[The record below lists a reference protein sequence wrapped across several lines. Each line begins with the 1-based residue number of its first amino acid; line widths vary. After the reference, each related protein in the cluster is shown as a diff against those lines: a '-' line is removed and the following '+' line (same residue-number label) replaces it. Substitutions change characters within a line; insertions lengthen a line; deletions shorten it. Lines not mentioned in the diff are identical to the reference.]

1 MTLLDD
7 IERQD
12 RLRDKDSDTT
22 ERTTRHTRGGVG
34 RPTRSRAAQ
43 RAIDRHSKRIAAQ
56 ERGSQRGSVSKP
68 VVVASRTRRI
78 SLSER
83 LSRIPFVIPVLLV
96 LAFGLGLSLWLSTK
110 AAQDSYQIG
119 IARQQNQELLDRTDA
134 LKRSFESGNSA
145 PELSDA
151 AGALGLV
158 VDQNPARMV
167 VGADG
172 KPHIVGDPEPATGKR
187 MPSINPDDQPN
198 PAATIDPKKVDD
210 SVGLGGAQSA
220 APNST
225 APNSTAQ
232 NSTTPSSG
240 APAGTATPGATA
252 PTTPAPAGAV
262 TAPPAPVAT
271 APAPNVLP
279 QAVPAPATSNPPS
292 GNSPETR

>member
-1 MTLLDD
+1 MTLLGD

-12 RLRDKDSDTT
+12 RQRDKDSDTT
-22 ERTTRHTRGGVG
+22 ERAARYTRGEVG

-56 ERGSQRGSVSKP
+56 ERRSRRGSVSEA
-68 VVVASRTRRI
+68 VVVASRTRRV

-96 LAFGLGLSLWLSTK
+96 LAFGLGVSLWLSTK

-134 LKRSFESGNSA
+134 LKRTFESGNSA

-167 VGADG
+167 IGADG
-172 KPHIVGDPEPATGKR
+172 KAHIVGDPEAATGKR

-198 PAATIDPKKVDD
+198 LAATIDPKKVDD
-210 SVGLGGAQSA
+210 SVGLGGAQTSA
-220 APNST
+220 SNST
-225 APNSTAQ
+225 AP

-252 PTTPAPAGAV
+252 PTTPASPAA
-262 TAPPAPVAT
+262 AAT
-271 APAPNVLP
+271 TPAPNVLP

>member
-56 ERGSQRGSVSKP
+56 ERGSRRGSVSEP
-68 VVVASRTRRI
+68 VVEASRARRI
-78 SLSER
+78 GLSER

-167 VGADG
+167 IGADG

-220 APNST
+220 APNPT
-225 APNSTAQ
+225 APT
-232 NSTTPSSG
+232 STTPSSG
-240 APAGTATPGATA
+240 APAGTATPGATT

-262 TAPPAPVAT
+262 TTPPAPAAT
-271 APAPNVLP
+271 TPAPNVLP

>member
-12 RLRDKDSDTT
+12 RLRDKDFDTT
-22 ERTTRHTRGGVG
+22 ERAPRRTRGGVG

-43 RAIDRHSKRIAAQ
+43 RAIDRHSKRTASQ
-56 ERGSQRGSVSKP
+56 ERGARRGSVSAP
-68 VVVASRTRRI
+68 VVAASGARRI

-83 LSRIPFVIPVLLV
+83 LSRVPFVIPVLLV

-119 IARQQNQELLDRTDA
+119 IARQQNQELLDRSDT
-134 LKRSFESGNSA
+134 LKRTFESGNSA

-167 VGADG
+167 IGPDG
-172 KPHIVGDPEPATGKR
+172 KPRIVGDPEPATGKR

-210 SVGLGGAQSA
+210 SVGLGGAPTAS
-220 APNST
+220 PSST
-225 APNSTAQ
+225 AP
-232 NSTTPSSG
+232 SSG
-240 APAGTATPGATA
+240 TAGTATPSPGAAA
-252 PTTPAPAGAV
+252 PGATTPAPAG
-262 TAPPAPVAT
+262 TGTQPPAPAAT
-271 APAPNVLP
+271 TPAPNVLP
-279 QAVPAPATSNPPS
+279 QAAPATSNPPS